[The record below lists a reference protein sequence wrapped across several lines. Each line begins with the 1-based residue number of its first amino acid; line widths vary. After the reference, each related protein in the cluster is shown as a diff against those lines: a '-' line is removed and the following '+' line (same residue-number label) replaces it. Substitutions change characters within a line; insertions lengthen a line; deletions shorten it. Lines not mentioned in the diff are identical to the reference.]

1 MNPVSFFPHW
11 RLAALPTL
19 AVLLLAVLSS
29 FMLPAAAQ
37 ASVFDKLIGN
47 NDGPLDVEEAYRFS
61 SQPDANG
68 VQRLFWQI
76 EDDYYLYRD
85 KIRVK
90 PVEGIEVVEIQYP
103 DSKTKQDPLFGEV
116 QVYYQGAE
124 VSVQLR
130 STLNGEF
137 SGPVEIEYQGC
148 WEGGICYPPVTKTL
162 NLSGIPTKVT
172 PLAAGLV
179 GSPAAEAGLAEK
191 EAATATSAFAT
202 TDEGLSLTDPR
213 QYVERLAG
221 GNLWLTLAL
230 FFGAGLALSLTP
242 CVFPMIPILAGIIA
256 GHGNAITSGKALR
269 LSLVYVLSMSL
280 TYTLVGVLA
289 GLFGANLQASF
300 QNPWIIGLFSGLFVV
315 LSLAMFGFYEL
326 QLPQS
331 LQSRLDNISRSQQG
345 GQMAGV
351 AVMGL
356 LSALI
361 VGPCVA
367 APLAGALVYIGQT
380 GDPVLGGL
388 ALFTMS
394 IGMGTPLILL
404 GCSAGKLMP
413 RAGGWMESVKRFF
426 GVGLL
431 LMAIWMLDRIVA
443 PQVTMGLLAVVLI
456 GSAVFLR
463 TLDRLEQ
470 NAGAVLRLGKSLGVI
485 LLIYGAMLMVAIG
498 TGQGT
503 LLRPLQGIAGGSA
516 AAIPEVR
523 FTEIT
528 TRQQLQPLLA
538 EARRQQVPV
547 MLDFYAD
554 WCVSCK
560 ELEVYTFA
568 DAEVVDKLNRFVTI
582 KIDLTAHDDAAKALY
597 KEYQIVGPPALV
609 FYTKAGQRLDEAMLV
624 GVPDPKDFLHHL
636 QLVADS

>member
-1 MNPVSFFPHW
+1 MNPVSFVPQW
-11 RLAALPTL
+11 RLVALPTFAL
-19 AVLLLAVLSS
+19 LMLGLLLSLIA
-29 FMLPAAAQ
+29 PANAQ

-61 SQPDANG
+61 SQSDANG

-90 PVEGIEVVEIQYP
+90 PIEGIEVVEIRYP
-103 DSKTKQDPLFGEV
+103 ASKTKQDPLFGEV

-124 VSVQLR
+124 VSLQLR
-130 STLNGEF
+130 STLDAPF

-162 NLSGIPTKVT
+162 NLSDVPTQVT

-179 GSPAAEAGLAEK
+179 GSSVK
-191 EAATATSAFAT
+191 QSATADTPSSANRSAFAT

-213 QYVERLAG
+213 QYVERLSG

-380 GDPVLGGL
+380 GDPTLGGL
-388 ALFTMS
+388 ALFSMS

-413 RAGGWMESVKRFF
+413 RAGSWMESVKRFF

-470 NAGAVLRLGKSLGVI
+470 DAGAVMRLGKSLGVI

-503 LLRPLQGIAGGSA
+503 LLRPLQGIAGGGA

-528 TRQQLQPLLA
+528 TREQLQPLLA

-560 ELEVYTFA
+560 ELEVVTFA
-568 DAEVVDKLNRFVTI
+568 DTAVVDQLDRFVTI

-597 KEYQIVGPPALV
+597 QEYQIVGPPALV
-609 FYTKAGQRLDEAMLV
+609 FYTKSGQRLDEAMLV
-624 GVPDPKDFLHHL
+624 GVPDPEDFLRHL
-636 QLVADS
+636 QLVAES